1 MDAVEYV
8 KAMHRLCK
16 SQDCYFGRTPGCPL
30 LNKEGK
36 KYGYCIANIGG
47 CAEKAVQ
54 IVEQWAK
61 DNPVKTRQSEFLKM
75 FPNAQIHDD
84 VIWLCPKYIG
94 CDYRPERNCDE
105 ISCLDCKRKFWLT
118 EVTDNGNG

>member
-16 SQDCYFGRTPGCPL
+16 SQDCYFGRAPGCPL
-30 LNKEGK
+30 LNKEDK

-61 DNPVKTRQSEFLKM
+61 DHPVKTRQSEFLKM
-75 FPNAQIHDD
+75 FPNAVIDEDD
-84 VIWLCPKYIG
+84 GILCIRPCDVEEDIG
-94 CDYRPERNCDE
+94 CTDGKSCD
-105 ISCLDCKRKFWLT
+105 DCRRKFWLA
-118 EVTDNGNG
+118 EITDND

>member
-36 KYGYCIANIGG
+36 KYGYCIANMGG
-47 CAEKAVQ
+47 CAEKAVK

-61 DNPVKTRQSEFLKM
+61 DHPVKTRQSEFLKM
-75 FPNAQIHDD
+75 FPNAATYEDD
-84 VIWLCPKYIG
+84 GILCIKPCVIDKSIECINGK
-94 CDYRPERNCDE
+94 NCDG
-105 ISCLDCKRKFWLT
+105 CRRKYWLA
-118 EVTDNGNG
+118 EVTDND